1 MRKEEE
7 DARSRAKHPRASHAA
22 TLCLDPLSY
31 PHRRLHAASEPILFP
46 NLGDRLRLTVRTGAR
61 ERDLPW
67 IFQAQPQ
74 DTLLHERRSSLRC
87 RFISLQPGCGMFTHS
102 LSANP

>member
-31 PHRRLHAASEPILFP
+31 PHRRLHAASGSLRPAALRRGWTP
-46 NLGDRLRLTVRTGAR
+46 VTGRGAGDRCPGFYRDASRMPVWLSHTALTRAGRAVRG
-61 ERDLPW
+61 LW
-67 IFQAQPQ
+67 
-74 DTLLHERRSSLRC
+74 LCWSC
-87 RFISLQPGCGMFTHS
+87 
-102 LSANP
+102 